1 MMDDAKQAQQKR
13 KEDGGPASLS
23 MAIAEKSALHACYM
37 PFIKD
42 GGIFVPTTDKFSLH
56 DEVVLHLRLVEDG
69 KKLLIPGRVIWI
81 SPGVGQ
87 RGTSPGIGLQFTGEH
102 RLRVKQFIEDILG
115 DVGKQPATNPAY

>member
-1 MMDDAKQAQQKR
+1 MDDAKQAQQKR

-23 MAIAEKSALHACYM
+23 MAIAERSALHACYM

-69 KKLLIPGRVIWI
+69 KKVLIPGRVIWI

>member
-1 MMDDAKQAQQKR
+1 MDDAKQAQQKR

>member
-1 MMDDAKQAQQKR
+1 MDETRQAHHKSR
-13 KEDGGPASLS
+13 EEGNPASLS

-42 GGIFVPTTDKFSLH
+42 GGVFVPTTEKFTLH

-69 KKLLIPGRVIWI
+69 KKLLIPGRVVWI

-87 RGTSPGIGLQFTGEH
+87 RGTSPGVGLQFTGEH
-102 RLRVKQFIEDILG
+102 RFRVKQFIEEMLG
-115 DVGKQPATNPAY
+115 DLVKQPAANPAY